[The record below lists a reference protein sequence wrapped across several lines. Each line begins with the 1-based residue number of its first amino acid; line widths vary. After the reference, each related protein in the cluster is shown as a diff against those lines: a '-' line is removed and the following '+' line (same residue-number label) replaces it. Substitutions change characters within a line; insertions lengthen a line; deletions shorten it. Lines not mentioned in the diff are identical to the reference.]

1 MLADT
6 IDLPCR
12 IAKGCKYCKREDA
25 SSCLVRF
32 DNDRYAMSINNSSL
46 AYFRRFVVIVLM
58 SECNMYYVFA
68 LSLALREV

>member
-32 DNDRYAMSINNSSL
+32 DHDRYAMSINNSSL

-58 SECNMYYVFA
+58 SECNMYYVFV